1 MFTFTESIMKY
12 AMLFTF
18 CLAAHVAAQEPKPF
32 PEIID
37 AKKAFDKEKV
47 ELDHRYGEEITKA
60 RARYVER
67 LTDIRIKAVTA
78 GNVDLA
84 QDALFRAREVEKEL
98 RAFQPP
104 ERAPEVLEPPMKP
117 ARFEII
123 AARWGAHDGWL
134 DATEKLKSAVVN
146 NRLVLPKNTHDSLV
160 VMVGNPS
167 KLPKN
172 LVIVYWL
179 NGKIVTRI
187 FTEQM
192 TVSIP

>member
-1 MFTFTESIMKY
+1 MTRVFMWSITMKK
-12 AMLFTF
+12 ALLLLV
-18 CLAAHVAAQEPKPF
+18 CSAGLVAAQEPKPF

-104 ERAPEVLEPPMKP
+104 EAADPPAKP
-117 ARFEII
+117 APPTKFAII
-123 AARWGAHDGWL
+123 AARWGAEDRWDDVTAAL
-134 DATEKLKSAVVN
+134 RSKVAAD
-146 NRLVLPKNTHDSLV
+146 RLVIAKVENAGFHDPNFGK
-160 VMVGNPS
+160 M
-167 KLPKN
+167 KT
-172 LVIVYWL
+172 LVIVYSVQ
-179 NGKIVTRI
+179 GKINVQTFFYSSR
-187 FTEQM
+187 
-192 TVSIP
+192 VVLP